1 MLIAKLT
8 FRLLDILQ
16 TYRSGAIDN
25 ARYRLVGVI
34 EHRGRTVTA
43 VHFVAYVRGSRIAS
57 EQERSS
63 SPSSS
68 WFCAEDDTVREV
80 SLDEVL
86 EREAFLLFYERVED

>member
-34 EHRGRTVTA
+34 EHCRRTITRG
-43 VHFVAYVRGSRIAS
+43 HFVAYVRESRIVS
-57 EQERSS
+57 EQETSS
-63 SPSSS
+63 SSSS
-68 WFCAEDDTVREV
+68 WFRANDKSIREV
-80 SLDEVL
+80 SLDKVL
-86 EREAFLLFYERVED
+86 KCEAFLLFYEKVEA